1 VPEHVNDLCKPYV
14 EETRQYKSL
23 HFEPSEFQSRM
34 SKLEPT
40 RLVLDYT
47 RTMMGF
53 LLFDARPERIG
64 MVGLGGGSLAK
75 FCFRELPQ
83 ARIDVVEINPHVVAL
98 REEFLVPAD
107 GERFCIHLEDG
118 ACFIERSPR
127 RFDVLLVDA
136 YTRQGLPS
144 RLSSQAFYDQCR
156 DALVED
162 GVMVVNLSFA
172 NSDAHVERIRK
183 GFGFGGAVFS
193 VVEEDGTNRVVF
205 ACTGDVIRRRRFVRP
220 NLASHLSAVAWS
232 QLKPAFMRI
241 ALAMRI
247 QL

>member
-14 EETRQYKSL
+14 DETRQYKSL

-34 SKLEPT
+34 SKREPT

-53 LLFDARPERIG
+53 LLFNARPERIG

-83 ARIDVVEINPHVVAL
+83 SRIDVVEINPHVLAL
-98 REEFLVPAD
+98 RDAFMVPAD
-107 GERFCIHLEDG
+107 GERFRTHLDDG
-118 ACFIERSPR
+118 ACFIARSPR

-144 RLSSQAFYDQCR
+144 RLASQEFYDQCR
-156 DALVED
+156 DALSED
-162 GVMVVNLSFA
+162 GVMVVNLYCG
-172 NSDAHVERIRK
+172 NDDVQVERIRRS
-183 GFGFGGAVFS
+183 FAGAVFS
-193 VVEEDGTNRVVF
+193 VREEDETNRVAF
-205 ACTGDVIRRRRFVRP
+205 ACAGDVIRSRRFVRP
-220 NLASHLSAVAWS
+220 DLASHLSPAAWS
-232 QLKPAFMRI
+232 QLKPAFLRI
-241 ALAMRI
+241 AAAMRS

>member
-1 VPEHVNDLCKPYV
+1 MTEHVNDLCKPYV

-53 LLFDARPERIG
+53 LLFNASPQRIG

-107 GERFCIHLEDG
+107 GERFRIHLDDG
-118 ACFIERSPR
+118 ASFIERSPL

-172 NSDAHVERIRK
+172 NSEAQVECVRQS
-183 GFGFGGAVFS
+183 FPGAVFS
-193 VVEEDGTNRVVF
+193 HVEEDGTNRVVF
-205 ACTGDVIRRRRFVRP
+205 ACAGDVIRRRRFVRP

-241 ALAMRI
+241 ASVMRSE
-247 QL
+247 L